1 VLAIEIHT
9 DSPLP
14 VYRQIADAL
23 RHHLVAARL
32 KPGDLLPPV
41 RQLAVDLGVHF
52 NTVAQAYGLLAD
64 ENWLDLKR
72 RRGALVL
79 ERALPRRRD
88 ETRVDARLRDLTAEL
103 RSAGVTPTQIA
114 AAVRRAAKGSVG
126 LGWTLNFGN
135 VWAWV
140 FLVLA
145 LAVPM
150 LIVRLPH

>member
-1 VLAIEIHT
+1 MLAIEIHT

-52 NTVAQAYGLLAD
+52 NTVAQAYRLLAD
-64 ENWLDLKR
+64 EGWLDLKR

-88 ETRVDARLRDLTAEL
+88 ETRVDALMTRLRDLTAEL
-103 RSAGVTPTQIA
+103 RSAGVTQTQIA
-114 AAVRRAAKGSVG
+114 AAVRRAAKGSG
-126 LGWTLNFGN
+126 T
-135 VWAWV
+135 
-140 FLVLA
+140 
-145 LAVPM
+145 
-150 LIVRLPH
+150 

>member
-52 NTVAQAYGLLAD
+52 NTVAQAYRILAD
-64 ENWLDLKR
+64 EGWVDLKR

-79 ERALPRRRD
+79 ERTAPRRRD
-88 ETRVDARLRDLTAEL
+88 EPRVDALLTRLRDLTAEL
-103 RSAGVTPTQIA
+103 RSAGVTQTQIA
-114 AAVRRAAKGSVG
+114 AAVRRAAKGSS
-126 LGWTLNFGN
+126 T
-135 VWAWV
+135 
-140 FLVLA
+140 
-145 LAVPM
+145 
-150 LIVRLPH
+150 

>member
-1 VLAIEIHT
+1 MLAIEIHT

-52 NTVAQAYGLLAD
+52 NTVAQAYRILAD
-64 ENWLDLKR
+64 EGWVDLKR

-79 ERALPRRRD
+79 ERTAPRRRD
-88 ETRVDARLRDLTAEL
+88 EPRVDALLTRLRDLTAEL
-103 RSAGVTPTQIA
+103 RSAGVTQTQIA
-114 AAVRRAAKGSVG
+114 AAVRRAAKGSR
-126 LGWTLNFGN
+126 T
-135 VWAWV
+135 
-140 FLVLA
+140 
-145 LAVPM
+145 
-150 LIVRLPH
+150 